1 LALFDPERI
10 EPVEQEF
17 DGKKV
22 QRFQYTVKDQNT
34 GQEKYWVINKS
45 YMHSKARVRK

>member
-1 LALFDPERI
+1 M

-22 QRFQYTVKDQNT
+22 QRFQV
-34 GQEKYWVINKS
+34 
-45 YMHSKARVRK
+45 HSKRSEYWQRKTLDCK

>member
-1 LALFDPERI
+1 MLGLFDPEKM

-22 QRFQYTVKDQNT
+22 QRFEYTVKDPNT
-34 GQEKYWVINKS
+34 GQENTGL
-45 YMHSKARVRK
+45 